1 MTKPSLVD
9 QGVLISVGC
18 FRLLSRDKKVA
29 SLARQYCFAAL
40 SERNSFTGSRAAAR
54 TMTGKGQWRIQ
65 LIRQHRF
72 VSLPSRRNL
81 FVDPLTF
88 RHVPAAARRMMRA
101 HIRQA
106 PLVCPTLPP
115 FFNDRVDQHRNVEAD
130 QKSPHDAIPLRAL
143 ASTLAR
149 KRRSYLAD
157 DEKAAR
163 NMSSGQ
169 PGAKLISV
177 KLTSP
182 GAPGISNQ
190 KDPVRQ
196 RSRTSGAV
204 LFPVAVLALVAGY
217 VLSMVSGRSGG
228 SLPASSRG
236 ARIDI
241 LRSVLGRFDQPLPFE
256 VLQEPSTE
264 IFAAAMLGA
273 SPNLG

>member
-18 FRLLSRDKKVA
+18 FRLLSRDKKMA

-72 VSLPSRRNL
+72 VSLPSRRDL

-182 GAPGISNQ
+182 GAPGLSNEMPWWQ
-190 KDPVRQ
+190 PKGPCSVK
-196 RSRTSGAV
+196 GAER
-204 LFPVAVLALVAGY
+204 A
-217 VLSMVSGRSGG
+217 
-228 SLPASSRG
+228 
-236 ARIDI
+236 ARY
-241 LRSVLGRFDQPLPFE
+241 SFW
-256 VLQEPSTE
+256 
-264 IFAAAMLGA
+264 
-273 SPNLG
+273 